1 MDKLEFEGYV
11 VNGIGRHRELVVPG
25 RSLLPQAPE
34 DWPETLAP
42 GSVNVRITSYPLAW
56 RDHGLAENVKALDT
70 DVYPPQFLIPQSQ
83 FGNNQ
88 LRPTPF
94 KPNCGIGQ
102 VWRATLTANGG
113 KLDCWVL
120 RRIDSALWDVLEVV
134 SADPIR
140 SRMKLDPTSNWPAI
154 IALHG
159 HWRA

>member
-1 MDKLEFEGYV
+1 MDKLEFEGHV

-34 DWPETLAP
+34 DWPETLAR
-42 GSVNVRITSYPLAW
+42 GSVNIRITSYPPAW

-70 DVYPPQFLIPQSQ
+70 DVYPALFLISQSQ

-88 LRPTPF
+88 LHPTPS
-94 KPNCGIGQ
+94 KPKRGIGQ
-102 VWRATLTANGG
+102 VWRATLTANSD

-120 RRIDSALWDVLEVV
+120 RRIDSALWDVLEIV
-134 SADPIR
+134 SADSIR
-140 SRMKLDPTSNWPAI
+140 SRMNLDPTTNWPATV
-154 IALHG
+154 AMHG